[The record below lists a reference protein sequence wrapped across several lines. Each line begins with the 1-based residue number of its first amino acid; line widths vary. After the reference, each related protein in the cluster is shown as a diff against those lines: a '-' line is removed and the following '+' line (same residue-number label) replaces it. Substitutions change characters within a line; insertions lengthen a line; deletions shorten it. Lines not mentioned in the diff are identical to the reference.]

1 MALLFKYLRYLEDGL
16 LVFLLASM
24 IVLATTQIILRN
36 FFEVGLVWADPLL
49 RVMVLWLGLL
59 GATVASRDNRHI
71 RIDLLSAFFKK
82 RAHLFLQ
89 TFVGLFT
96 AVVCAVIAWYG
107 ARWVYW
113 DYQDGLT
120 TFSGLPS
127 WLLES
132 IIPFA
137 FGLISLR
144 YFLFAISW
152 GWGCYT
158 GDHPDLENDKGGSN
172 D

>member
-1 MALLFKYLRYLEDGL
+1 MASLFKCLRYLEDGL

-24 IVLATTQIILRN
+24 ILLATTQIVLRN
-36 FFEVGLVWADPLL
+36 FIEVGLVWADPLL

-59 GATVASRDNRHI
+59 GATVASRDNKHI
-71 RIDLLSAFFKK
+71 RIDLLSRFLKK

-96 AVVCAVIAWYG
+96 AIVCAVIAWHG

-120 TFSGLPS
+120 AFSELPS

-152 GWGCYT
+152 GWGFYI
-158 GDHPDLENDKGGSN
+158 GDHPDLEDPKGTSN